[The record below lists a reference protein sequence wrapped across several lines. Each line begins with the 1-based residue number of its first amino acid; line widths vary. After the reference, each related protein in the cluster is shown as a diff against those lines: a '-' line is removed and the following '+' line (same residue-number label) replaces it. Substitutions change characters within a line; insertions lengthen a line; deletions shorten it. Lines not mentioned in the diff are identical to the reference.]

1 MSFQSKQDEGACA
14 VCLSTLFFYL
24 FFYTILLMGK
34 KYVPRKDAFL
44 W

>member
-14 VCLSTLFFYL
+14 VCLSTLFFF